1 MKLNIRKWTQ
11 SSKCCSF
18 NSLLG
23 FKANNHILE
32 PQHTCGKYMLLW
44 PVSLNLTFRYSCKNK
59 TPQKFSLWIQKS
71 KEIVFLAFFFSRNEI
86 TLEIRINLNRFPNGI
101 TVGANNHGATHRTIV
116 SELSVGNDI
125 QVPSVE
131 VLRPR
136 RDDSVSVRVDSAL
149 RVAIDSLFLARRLRS
164 RSSLSRRESSS

>member
-1 MKLNIRKWTQ
+1 MLIRATTHLWEIHVTVT
-11 SSKCCSF
+11 C
-18 NSLLG
+18 L
-23 FKANNHILE
+23 LE
-32 PQHTCGKYMLLW
+32 PNIQIFLQKQ
-44 PVSLNLTFRYSCKNK
+44 N
-59 TPQKFSLWIQKS
+59 PQIFSLRIQKS
-71 KEIVFLAFFFSRNEI
+71 KEIVFLALFSSRNEI
-86 TLEIRINLNRFPNGI
+86 TLENRINLNRFPNGI
-101 TVGANNHGATHRTIV
+101 TVGSNNHGATHRTIV

-136 RDDSVSVRVDSAL
+136 RYDSVSVRVDSAL